1 MASKILR
8 IKNSKTRGYAGA
20 TYRVLIVG
28 KDEISINASTNNLTQ
43 IVMIIS
49 EFMI

>member
-1 MASKILR
+1 MVR

-20 TYRVLIVG
+20 RYRVLIAG
-28 KDEISINASTNNLTQ
+28 KDEISINARTNNLTQ